1 MVNMNDSYNGLEGAE
16 EYINFINSE
25 DGLIEQKFLWNVIS
39 SRLSA
44 EDGKNLLDAACGQ
57 GWLTA
62 KLAEKFGTANG
73 CDGSKFL
80 IDYANAHYSSG
91 KFLVADV
98 CDKLPYPEASFSA
111 IILNMAA
118 HDLRDQK
125 TGFKNLFSA
134 LRPGGKLIMTIA
146 NPYYAYPVGVWKRGI
161 IGRLLFKKPSL
172 KVRPYNLMQK
182 DFVWGKH
189 LKPHFYPLSEQI
201 NNVLSAGF
209 NLTHFQDLKSLEDSP
224 SFNLQYQLHRFPHIL
239 LLEFKRP

>member
-1 MVNMNDSYNGLEGAE
+1 MKDSYNGSAGAE

-25 DGLIEQKFLWNVIS
+25 DGLIEQKFLWDVIS

-44 EDGKNLLDAACGQ
+44 EDGKNILDAACGQ

-62 KLAEKFGTANG
+62 KLAGKFGIANG

-80 IDYANAHYSSG
+80 IDYASTHYPSG

-98 CDKLPYPEASFSA
+98 CDKLPYSENFSA

-125 TGFKNLFSA
+125 AGFKNLFNT
-134 LRPGGKLIMTIA
+134 LRQGGKLIMTIA

-172 KVRPYNLMQK
+172 KVRPYNLMEK

-189 LKPHFYPLSEQI
+189 LKPHFYALSEQI
-201 NNVLSAGF
+201 NNALEAGF
-209 NLTHFQDLKSLEDSP
+209 NLKHFKDLKSLEDSP
-224 SFNLQYQLHRFPHIL
+224 SFNLQHQLHRFPHIL
-239 LLEFKRP
+239 LLEFQKT